1 MNSKAANGC
10 FFIDLRRVFAVNLES
25 NLHTGEV
32 AVAIKPAEKIVLQKA
47 VQLCVQYL
55 LDVQMVLDAE
65 VVAPFC
71 FHNCM
76 IFLSRPAGQ
85 LQVDVAV
92 SDAVVLDYDIKSLH
106 LNTRYVMNEMI
117 ARAVSI
123 YGSDGQQAFAMS
135 FLFRDGCGLV
145 KLEQTGG
152 YAVNLIERVPVS
164 LDYQVGFAV

>member
-1 MNSKAANGC
+1 MSLEP
-10 FFIDLRRVFAVNLES
+10 DLYVHEMAV
-25 NLHTGEV
+25 T
-32 AVAIKPAEKIVLQKA
+32 APPAEKIALQKA

-55 LDVQMVLDAE
+55 LDVQMALDAE
-65 VVAPFC
+65 VIAPFC

-76 IFLSRPAGQ
+76 IFLSRPTGQ
-85 LQVDVAV
+85 LQVDIAA
-92 SDAVVLDYDIKSLH
+92 SEAVVLDYDIKSLH

-117 ARAVSI
+117 AQAVRL
-123 YGSDGQQAFAMS
+123 YGSDGHQAFAMA

-145 KLEQTGG
+145 KLEQAGG